1 MEVQVSG
8 PAVPRFSRAAICE
21 FALESLRAARR
32 AGAARWAP
40 SELSI
45 AFVDDAV
52 MKKLNRRYRS
62 QARTTDVLTFE
73 GEETPE
79 GRPLGEIVI
88 SLDQAKRQA
97 AAEGHALATEVRYL
111 ILHGILHAFGWDHE
125 ADSGEMDALEVKL
138 RPRVGLE

>member
-1 MEVQVSG
+1 MDVQVSG
-8 PAVPRFSRAAICE
+8 PAVPRFSRASMRR
-21 FALESLRAARR
+21 FALDALRVARR
-32 AGAARWAP
+32 AGAAPWTP

-45 AFVDDAV
+45 VFVDEAT
-52 MKKLNRRYRS
+52 MKTLNRRYRGR
-62 QARTTDVLTFE
+62 ARTTDVLTFE

-88 SLDQAKRQA
+88 SLEQARRQA

-125 ADSGEMDALEVKL
+125 TDSGEMDALELKL
-138 RPRVGLE
+138 RPRLGLE

>member
-8 PAVPRFSRAAICE
+8 PAVPRFSRAAIRD
-21 FALESLRAARR
+21 FAVASLRAVRR

-40 SELSI
+40 RELSI

-88 SLDQAKRQA
+88 SIDQAKRQA

-125 ADSGEMDALEVKL
+125 ADSGEMDALELKL
-138 RPRVGLE
+138 RPRVGLD